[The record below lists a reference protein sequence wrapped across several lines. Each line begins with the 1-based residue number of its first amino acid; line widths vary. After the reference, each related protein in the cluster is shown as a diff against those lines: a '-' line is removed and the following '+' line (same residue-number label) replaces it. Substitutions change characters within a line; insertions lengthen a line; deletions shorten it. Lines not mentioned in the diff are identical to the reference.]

1 VERFSSRILLTQTDM
16 NPTQTMQ
23 RLIELG
29 ACKEAREW
37 AKDKT
42 AQECWEQCHRG
53 DWLLWWAKK
62 EGVGLRELTLAKGRC
77 AETVIHL
84 MKDQRSKKA
93 VQAAIDYGNG
103 LITDDQLR
111 TAYADAAAA
120 YAAAAYA
127 ADAADA
133 AAAYAADA
141 YADDAADAYAA
152 AAYAADAY
160 AADAAAAYAA
170 AAADAYAAYAAAAA
184 DAYAAYAADAADAY
198 AAAAD
203 DAYAA
208 AAYADAA
215 YADARMKAREENQ
228 KKTAD
233 IVRATIN
240 PTWI

>member
-1 VERFSSRILLTQTDM
+1 M

-42 AQECWEQCHRG
+42 AQECWGQCHRG

-111 TAYADAAAA
+111 TAYAAAA
-120 YAAAAYA
+120 YATTA
-127 ADAADA
+127 AD
-133 AAAYAADA
+133 
-141 YADDAADAYAA
+141 
-152 AAYAADAY
+152 
-160 AADAAAAYAA
+160 AAAYAA

-184 DAYAAYAADAADAY
+184 DAAAAYAAAYAAAAADAYAADAAAY
-198 AAAAD
+198 AAAAAD
-203 DAYAA
+203 AYAAYAA
-208 AAYADAA
+208 AAADA